1 MKVMGNELEFGD
13 YTIDRYAWIL
23 ANVRQIDP
31 VPAKGN
37 NEFGIGNNHESYN
50 KISPV
55 EAN

>member
-1 MKVMGNELEFGD
+1 MGNELEFGD